1 MSQVTKPQS
10 SELGGEKNPIRIH
23 GYPRLLSGFFVAT
36 LALWVHRLAMSF
48 FVWQITQSAFWTT
61 AVAAVQF
68 IPSAIFGPFFGVI
81 VDRIPLRRA
90 INLALGITCLGYALT
105 ALAYSYGVTIP
116 WAYALLAVWIGI
128 GTAFYA
134 PARLV
139 LPAAVVPKSALPA
152 AIALSATSFNLTR
165 ILGPFLGAT
174 LIAFFGVGTTLIT
187 ALVIYA
193 SFFPISWS
201 LNLASNGA
209 RGKTHGDSLWSEFTE
224 GIDYIKSTPALL
236 GFLVIA
242 VMSSLFVRSMAEL
255 APVLNGLKFDGAEFS
270 LSLLTLAP
278 AIGAIIS
285 GVLLGRLG
293 GNFTRLRLVMI
304 LSVTLGPLTG
314 WIAGVFNAFPIIFFA
329 LLGNGLLGSF
339 ASVGSQ
345 TLIQTQVRDEL
356 RARVMSIW
364 ASLALGSIALAA
376 ACYGAIIDWFG
387 LTATFSAIGCIGFFA
402 GLALVFQERPKH

>member
-1 MSQVTKPQS
+1 MSQVTQPQN

-48 FVWQITQSAFWTT
+48 LVWQITQSAFWTT

-134 PARLV
+134 PVRLV

-209 RGKTHGDSLWSEFTE
+209 RRKTQGDSLWSEFTE
-224 GIDYIKSTPALL
+224 GVDYIKSTPALL

-345 TLIQTQVRDEL
+345 TLIQTQVRNEL

-364 ASLALGSIALAA
+364 ASLAIGSIALAA
-376 ACYGAIIDWFG
+376 ACYGAIIDWLG
-387 LTATFSAIGCIGFFA
+387 LTATFSAVSCIGIFA
-402 GLALVFQERPKH
+402 GMALVFQERSKH